1 MKQVTFFKTEAQD
14 KEQKYSTKIESPIYE
29 PKNKKPNILEL
40 FNNQKTIHL
49 INEIKSSNLDK
60 HEKMFLIEAAYRHT
74 VFNYEKIADYYSHSS
89 KEMQELME
97 KSALVIVDF
106 EDAIANGYVNLCE
119 KIKQQYLEEYV
130 EFKDE
135 K

>member
-60 HEKMFLIEAAYRHT
+60 YEKMFLIEAAYRHT

-97 KSALVIVDF
+97 KSALVIIDF